1 MHLTLT
7 RKYYT
12 RVGIQGK
19 IQLLWLALSVF
30 WFWQVY
36 KLMLFL
42 LDRCYEQFVLIQC
55 CMIVRVLFLL
65 ICDTR
70 HSDLAHQGMIF
81 FPPEAHLLHFF
92 LPTVNLPS
100 SWSFFLTS
108 HHGAVLDVVRQ
119 SLTSVRWSFNQRT
132 RQGTNSW
139 LFFSALF
146 SFVLRLF
153 FLKMFLI
160 HVNAYPIHLQPLPPL
175 VNSLNCVLFGSSFLS
190 SFHLVFC
197 FFPPWVWFPFFQ
209 RRFQFC
215 FLQQQV
221 SLFSF
226 FFFERILS
234 LSITHAHTHIH
245 THTIWFRGLRLHWVV
260 FFATRW
266 HFLVLSLGR
275 EAVDR
280 RIGNSSQGG
289 IPLPC
294 SIVILK

>member
-1 MHLTLT
+1 MHLTST

-81 FPPEAHLLHFF
+81 PPEAHLLHFF
-92 LPTVNLPS
+92 YPQLIYLHPDHSFSLRIMALFLMWLDRVRLLWDDLSIKGQDKVQTINF
-100 SWSFFLTS
+100 FFLLFFFLLPCGCFLKNVFDPCE
-108 HHGAVLDVVRQ
+108 HLPYPF
-119 SLTSVRWSFNQRT
+119 TSVT
-132 RQGTNSW
+132 
-139 LFFSALF
+139 
-146 SFVLRLF
+146 
-153 FLKMFLI
+153 
-160 HVNAYPIHLQPLPPL
+160 PLQI
-175 VNSLNCVLFGSSFLS
+175 NSLNCVLFGSSFLS

-197 FFPPWVWFPFFQ
+197 FFPPRVWFPFFQ

-215 FLQQQV
+215 FLQQV
-221 SLFSF
+221 PLF
-226 FFFERILS
+226 FFFSLSVFFLS
-234 LSITHAHTHIH
+234 LSHMLSHTY
-245 THTIWFRGLRLHWVV
+245 THTQSDFVDYDCIEWSSLRRGDIFWF
-260 FFATRW
+260 FRW
-266 HFLVLSLGR
+266 AD

-289 IPLPC
+289 IPFPC